1 MLTYAD
7 VCCSTLTYAEILMHK
22 AKMSRF
28 DILASA
34 VTRDFRM
41 RLGRGQKR
49 WGEAVNA
56 VLGDQAL
63 HAAAHGPTHTVQHA
77 LYNIEEN

>member
-1 MLTYAD
+1 
-7 VCCSTLTYAEILMHK
+7 VS
-22 AKMSRF
+22 
-28 DILASA
+28 
-34 VTRDFRM
+34 
-41 RLGRGQKR
+41 
-49 WGEAVNA
+49 A